1 MRKKEGKKQIEWMN
15 ELPLIPR
22 EVCPEPTAVKA
33 CSIWTS
39 LPEGLKVVRENE
51 YWLSPMIWFD
61 LMIYLTNNP
70 TITITIKNTCSFT
83 KRRK

>member
-1 MRKKEGKKQIEWMN
+1 MTKKEEKRVRMN

-22 EVCPEPTAVKA
+22 EVWPEPTAVKA

-61 LMIYLTNNP
+61 KPYEQLYNHNKKHMLFY
-70 TITITIKNTCSFT
+70 KT
-83 KRRK
+83 KTKESIC